1 MPKNNP
7 KDPIRPTPR
16 NPQNPPGHGGGS
28 GGGGT
33 PDFPPSETILLSLV
47 KLNEA
52 VLPNLQLNEKVVF
65 SESSAVVKVSTAL
78 GTLIGNVSSEDVA
91 RLEGRRLK
99 GGRVFQV
106 QLKPKQCVIEAML

>member
-16 NPQNPPGHGGGS
+16 KPQNPPGQGGGT

-47 KLNEA
+47 NLNEA
-52 VLPNLQLNEKVVF
+52 VLPNLQTNEKVVF
-65 SESSAVVKVSTAL
+65 SENSAAIRVSTAL
-78 GTLIGNVSSEDVA
+78 GTPIGNVSSEDVA

-106 QLKPKQCVIEAML
+106 QINPKQCVIEAML